1 MKVVDI
7 IKHKT
12 DSLAKH
18 QFDLKELMS
27 PVLRAYWTD
36 FINRANSQQ
45 IFPWL
50 KEHQKPATNEEVAP
64 VAVPEIE
71 LSEDAEALY
80 IELSAKVGQELHVGD
95 WLSVDQDRINA
106 FGQVTEDMQWIH
118 TDADRASEESPFKT
132 TIAHGFLTLSLLS
145 RLTDSVDEKNPP
157 FPTAK
162 MTVNIGLN
170 EVRFPYPVKAGNQ
183 VRARS
188 KLLKVTPI
196 KRGLEI
202 EREVKVEIDGI
213 RRPGCVVVS
222 VVRLYF

>member
-18 QFDLKELMS
+18 QFELKDLMS
-27 PVLRAYWTD
+27 PVLREYWAD

-50 KEHQKPATNEEVAP
+50 KDHQTPAVNEEVAP
-64 VAVPEIE
+64 APIPDIEMSPE
-71 LSEDAEALY
+71 AEALY
-80 IELSAKVGQELHVGD
+80 LELSDKIDQEIHVGD
-95 WLSVDQDRINA
+95 WLSVDQERINT
-106 FGQVTEDMQWIH
+106 FGQITEDTQWIH
-118 TDADRASEESPFKT
+118 TDVDRATTESPFKT

-145 RLTDSVDEKNPP
+145 RLTDSVDEENPP

-162 MTVNIGLN
+162 MMVNVGLN
-170 EVRFPYPVKAGNQ
+170 EVRFPYPVKAGNKI
-183 VRARS
+183 RARS
-188 KLLKVTPI
+188 KLLNVTPI

-202 EREVKVEIDGI
+202 EREVKVEIDGV

-222 VVRLYF
+222 VARLYF

>member
-18 QFDLKELMS
+18 QFELKDLMS
-27 PVLRAYWTD
+27 PVLREYWAD

-50 KEHQKPATNEEVAP
+50 KDHQTPAVNEEVVLSP
-64 VAVPEIE
+64 VPNIE
-71 LSEDAEALY
+71 LSPEADALY
-80 IELSAKVGQELHVGD
+80 QELSEKIDQEIHVGD
-95 WLSVDQDRINA
+95 WLAVDQDRINA
-106 FGQVTEDMQWIH
+106 FGQITEDMQWIH
-118 TDADRASEESPFKT
+118 TDADRAATESPFKT

-145 RLTDSVDEKNPP
+145 RLTDSVDEENPP

-162 MTVNIGLN
+162 MTVNVGLN
-170 EVRFPYPVKAGNQ
+170 EVRFPYPVKAGNRI
-183 VRARS
+183 RARS

-202 EREVKVEIDGI
+202 EREVKVEIDGV

-222 VVRLYF
+222 VIRLYF

>member
-18 QFDLKELMS
+18 QFELKDLMS
-27 PVLRAYWTD
+27 PVLREYWAD

-50 KEHQKPATNEEVAP
+50 KDHQTPAVNEEVAP
-64 VAVPEIE
+64 TVVPDIEMSPEAEALFLE
-71 LSEDAEALY
+71 LSEKID
-80 IELSAKVGQELHVGD
+80 QEIHVGD
-95 WLSVDQDRINA
+95 WMSVDQDRINA
-106 FGQVTEDMQWIH
+106 FGQITEDMQWIH
-118 TDADRASEESPFKT
+118 TDADRAATESPFKT

-145 RLTDSVDEKNPP
+145 RLTDSVDEENPP

-162 MTVNIGLN
+162 MTVNVGLN
-170 EVRFPYPVKAGNQ
+170 EVRFPYPVKAGNKI
-183 VRARS
+183 RARS

-202 EREVKVEIDGI
+202 EREVKVEIDGV

-222 VVRLYF
+222 VIRLYF

>member
-71 LSEDAEALY
+71 LSEEAEALY

>member
-50 KEHQKPATNEEVAP
+50 KEHQKPAINEEVAP

-162 MTVNIGLN
+162 MTVNVGLN

>member
-71 LSEDAEALY
+71 LSEEAEALY

-118 TDADRASEESPFKT
+118 TDADRASEESPF
-132 TIAHGFLTLSLLS
+132 
-145 RLTDSVDEKNPP
+145 
-157 FPTAK
+157 
-162 MTVNIGLN
+162 
-170 EVRFPYPVKAGNQ
+170 
-183 VRARS
+183 
-188 KLLKVTPI
+188 
-196 KRGLEI
+196 
-202 EREVKVEIDGI
+202 
-213 RRPGCVVVS
+213 
-222 VVRLYF
+222 

>member
-50 KEHQKPATNEEVAP
+50 KEHQAPAVNEEIAP
-64 VAVPEIE
+64 TSPVIE
-71 LSEDAEALY
+71 LSAEAEALY
-80 IELSAKVGQELHVGD
+80 VELRGKVGEELHVGD
-95 WLSVDQDRINA
+95 WLTVDQERINA

-118 TDADRASEESPFKT
+118 TNPDRAAEESPFKT

-170 EVRFPYPVKAGNQ
+170 EVRFPYPVKSGNQ

-202 EREVKVEIDGI
+202 EREIKVEIDGI
-213 RRPGCVVVS
+213 RRPGCVVIS